1 MITAP
6 LEITESDRSR
16 PSRQFIDAMR
26 ERYPTER
33 EIDRM
38 LTRKLQRRALPPYS
52 VVDLDNMTAYL
63 AALLEANVDGPF
75 EITGQRWLA
84 GGASKIQMGF
94 TLAWEPP
101 GTGRT
106 TTDMVVRM
114 EPAESINAT
123 SRRREAQVLTAVR
136 GVVPVPEVY
145 WVDTDGD
152 WFPEPALVYEFARG
166 VTKPRRTSTGAVSG
180 IGTVFGPELR
190 NLLAPQF
197 VEHIARIHTFDH
209 EHAELD
215 AFDRP
220 EVGTTQTALWQLNR
234 ARRVWEEDR
243 TQDFPLVEVAANWLE
258 ANLPE
263 LDKVSLIHG
272 DYRSGNFLYDEADAQ
287 IVAWLDWERGYL
299 GDRHRD
305 LAWTTARSFGSPA
318 EDGRTFLASG
328 LLTVEQFLHDYEE
341 RSGLEVDPERL
352 RYYRIFNSY
361 QLVVA
366 AIGSA
371 QRVALLGK
379 SHQDVMLASVQGVGY
394 VMAEQLRHALEEI
407 V

>member
-1 MITAP
+1 
-6 LEITESDRSR
+6 
-16 PSRQFIDAMR
+16 
-26 ERYPTER
+26 
-33 EIDRM
+33 M
-38 LTRKLQRRALPPYS
+38 LTRKLQRRGLPPYS
-52 VVDLDNMTAYL
+52 VVDLDKMSAYL
-63 AALLEANVDGPF
+63 TALLEANVDGPF
-75 EITGQRWLA
+75 EISGQRWLA

-94 TLAWEPP
+94 TLAWERP
-101 GTGRT
+101 GAGRT
-106 TTDMVVRM
+106 TTELVVRM

-123 SRRREAQVLTAVR
+123 SRRREAQVLTAMR
-136 GVVPVPEVY
+136 GVVPVPEVH
-145 WVDTDGD
+145 WVDTDGE

-166 VTKPRRTSTGAVSG
+166 VTRPRRTATGAVSG

-190 NLLAPQF
+190 DLLAPQF
-197 VEHIARIHTFDH
+197 VEHLARIHTFDH
-209 EHAELD
+209 EKAELD
-215 AFDRP
+215 AFDHPR
-220 EVGTTQTALWQLNR
+220 VGTTESALWQLNR

-243 TQDFPLVEVAANWLE
+243 TQDLPLVEVAANWLE

-263 LDKVSLIHG
+263 LDTVSVIHG
-272 DYRSGNFLYDEADAQ
+272 DYRSGNFLYDEDDAQ

-305 LAWTTARSFGSPA
+305 LAWTTARSFGSLA

-394 VMAEQLRHALEEI
+394 VMAEQLRAALEEI
-407 V
+407 L

>member
-6 LEITESDRSR
+6 LEITDSDRSR
-16 PSRQFIDAMR
+16 PSQAFIDAMR
-26 ERYPTER
+26 DRFPTEH

-38 LTRKLQRRALPPYS
+38 LTRKLERRALPAYS
-52 VVDLDNMTAYL
+52 VVDLDKMTAYL

-75 EITGQRWLA
+75 EISGQRWLA

-94 TLAWEPP
+94 TLAWEQPQA
-101 GTGRT
+101 GRT

-145 WVDTDGD
+145 WVDADGD

-180 IGTVFGPELR
+180 IGTVFGPDLR
-190 NLLAPQF
+190 GLLAPQF
-197 VEHIARIHTFDH
+197 VEHLARIHTFDH
-209 EHAELD
+209 DHAELD
-215 AFDRP
+215 AFDCP
-220 EVGTTQTALWQLNR
+220 EVGTTESALWQLNR

-263 LDKVSLIHG
+263 LDRVSLIHG
-272 DYRSGNFLYDEADAQ
+272 DYRSGNFLYDEDDAQ

-341 RSGLEVDPERL
+341 RSGLEVDLERL

-366 AIGSA
+366 AIASA

-394 VMAEQLRHALEEI
+394 VMA
-407 V
+407 

>member
-6 LEITESDRSR
+6 LTITESDRAR
-16 PSRQFIDAMR
+16 PTQDFIDAMR

-38 LTRKLQRRALPPYS
+38 LTRKLERRALPPYS
-52 VVDLDNMTAYL
+52 VVDLDNMTGYL
-63 AALLEANVDGPF
+63 TALLEANVDGTF
-75 EITGQRWLA
+75 EISGQRWLA

-94 TLAWEPP
+94 TLAWEKP
-101 GTGRT
+101 GAGRT
-106 TTDMVVRM
+106 TTQMVVRM
-114 EPAESINAT
+114 EPAESLNAT

-145 WVDTDGD
+145 WVDSEGE
-152 WFPEPALVYEFARG
+152 WFPEPALIYEFARG
-166 VTKPRRTSTGAVSG
+166 VTRPRRTSSGAVSG

-190 NLLAPQF
+190 EQLAPQF
-197 VEHIARIHTFDH
+197 VEHLARIHTFDH
-209 EHAELD
+209 ENAELD

-220 EVGTTQTALWQLNR
+220 AVGTMDTALWQLNR

-243 TQDFPLVEVAANWLE
+243 TQDFSLVEVASSWLE

-263 LDKVSLIHG
+263 LDTVSLIHG
-272 DYRSGNFLYDEADAQ
+272 DYRSGNFLYDESDAR
-287 IVAWLDWERGYL
+287 ITAWLDWERGYL

-305 LAWTTARSFGSPA
+305 LAWTTARSFGSLA

-328 LLTVEQFLHDYEE
+328 LLSPERFLRDYAE

-366 AIGSA
+366 AIASA

-379 SHQDVMLASVQGVGY
+379 SHQDVMLASVQSVGY
-394 VMAEQLRHALEEI
+394 VMAEQLRDALEE
-407 V
+407 VL